1 MSVFN
6 SIVGQT
12 QAIETLKNASVAA
25 KTQSNNQEMTHS
37 WLFVGPPGS
46 GRSNLAIAFATSLI
60 CPNNGCGKCTDCT
73 TAKLGNHPD
82 IEIFATEGISI
93 KVDDIRELVARGS
106 WGASISPFRVVV
118 VEDCD
123 RMTESAA
130 NALLKSIEEPGSQ
143 TVWLLCA
150 PSLDEVL
157 PTIRSRCRLV
167 SLRTPTTNEISN
179 YLISELN
186 IDTKSANQIA
196 FISQGHIGRAKYFAT
211 NSQALQIRA
220 KVLKLFTSIKTES
233 DAIKAAAELLE
244 LATTNSELRTQEVV
258 QKEEELLRMTIQGP
272 NRAYLSGGSK
282 ALKELEKSQK
292 LRTTRTTRDEI
303 DSYLLYLQSLLRDAI
318 SLYQSKPDF
327 IINLDLTIEISNLIS
342 NTSPAKLEEL
352 ALKINQYRFNLD
364 SNAAQLLTLESVT
377 LEFLSSTR
385 GN

>member
-1 MSVFN
+1 MSVFD
-6 SIVGQT
+6 SIVGQV
-12 QAIETLKNASVAA
+12 QAIETLKKASLAA
-25 KTQSNNQEMTHS
+25 KTHSNNQEMTHS

-60 CPNNGCGKCTDCT
+60 CPNGGCGKCTDCT

-93 KVDDIRELVARGS
+93 KVDDIRDLVARGS

-118 VEDCD
+118 IEDCD
-123 RMTESAA
+123 RITESAA

-143 TVWLLCA
+143 TIWLLCA
-150 PSLDEVL
+150 PSIDEVL

-167 SLRTPTTNEISN
+167 SLRTPTTNEISK
-179 YLISELN
+179 YLISELDL
-186 IDTKSANQIA
+186 DTKSASQIA
-196 FISQGHIGRAKYFAT
+196 SISQGHIGRAKYFAT
-211 NSQALQIRA
+211 NSQALQIRI
-220 KVLKLFTSIKTES
+220 KVLKLFTSIKTEA
-233 DAIKAAAELLE
+233 DAIRVAAELLE
-244 LATTNSELRTQEVV
+244 LATTNSELRTQEAD
-258 QKEEELLRMTIQGP
+258 QKEEELLKKTIQGP

-292 LRTTRTTRDEI
+292 LRATRTTRDEI
-303 DSYLLYLQSLLRDAI
+303 DSYLLYLQSFLRDAI
-318 SLYQSKPDF
+318 SLNQSNLDI
-327 IINLDLTIEISNLIS
+327 IINSDMTKGISNLIS

-352 ALKINQYRFNLD
+352 ALIINKYRFNLD

-377 LEFLSSTR
+377 LDFLSSTH